1 MSKRNDRS
9 NLYQSYQ
16 RNLIKATVSTN
27 IGINNHD
34 RLVKAYGAG
43 ANRIELLH
51 QLRKQS
57 KFTIWWFAIFFSLGL
72 VCLALDPTG
81 WFNVLDLFILM
92 VNIYMVARG
101 KLAGIYIGVFECV
114 LYSFIC
120 LQSGLYGEIVKNM
133 GICVPLNIYSI
144 ISWTVSM
151 KKQKQDKYIT
161 SKKSKE
167 IIIKKMKK
175 TDYAKYFALFVTCA
189 VGSYFLLRFALKQ
202 ETALIFGSMALA
214 TTIVGKILTAQ
225 RYMESYIVFNIGS
238 MICLLMWGQTLIES
252 GFAIGDMTMILYQLA
267 CISNDIYAFDLWKS
281 MYRKVAVN
289 GGVILAKRHV
299 NIKKI
304 IKLRRQYKNLHWDK
318 QIDIAKNS

>member
-1 MSKRNDRS
+1 MSNRNDRTL
-9 NLYQSYQ
+9 LYQSYQ

-57 KFTIWWFAIFFSLGL
+57 KFTLWWFTIFFSLGF
-72 VCLALDPTG
+72 VCLALDPKN

-101 KLAGIYIGVFECV
+101 KLAGIYIGIFECA

-120 LQSGLYGEIVKNM
+120 LQSGLYGEIIKNM
-133 GICVPLNIYSI
+133 CICVPLNIYSI
-144 ISWTVSM
+144 VSWTINM
-151 KKQKQDKYIT
+151 KKQKQDRYT
-161 SKKSKE
+161 SSKKSKE
-167 IIIKKMKK
+167 IVIKKMKK
-175 TDYAKYFALFVTCA
+175 KDHAKYFGLFVICA
-189 VGSYFLLRFALKQ
+189 IGSFFLLKFGLSQ
-202 ETALIFGSMALA
+202 EKALILSSMALA
-214 TTIVGKILTAQ
+214 ITIVGKILTAQ

-238 MICLLMWGQTLIES
+238 MICLLMWGQSLIES
-252 GFAIGDMTMILYQLA
+252 GFAIGDLTMILYQLA
-267 CISNDIYAFDLWKS
+267 CISNDFYAFDLWKS

-289 GGVILAKRHV
+289 GGVILARRQV

-318 QIDIAKNS
+318 KIDMAKNS

>member
-101 KLAGIYIGVFECV
+101 KLTGIYIGVFECV

-318 QIDIAKNS
+318 QIDISKNS

>member
-9 NLYQSYQ
+9 YLYQSYQ

-51 QLRKQS
+51 RLRKQS
-57 KFTIWWFAIFFSLGL
+57 KFTIWWFTIFFSLGL
-72 VCLALDPTG
+72 VCFALDPTG

-144 ISWTVSM
+144 VSWTVSM
-151 KKQKQDKYIT
+151 KKQKQDKYT
-161 SKKSKE
+161 SSKKTKE
-167 IIIKKMKK
+167 IVIKKMKK
-175 TDYAKYFALFVTCA
+175 KDYAKYFSLFVICA
-189 VGSYFLLRFALKQ
+189 ICSYFLLRFALKQ
-202 ETALIFGSMALA
+202 EKALIFGSMALA

-289 GGVILAKRHV
+289 GGVILAKRNV

-304 IKLRRQYKNLHWDK
+304 IKLRRQYRDLHWDK
-318 QIDIAKNS
+318 QIDMSKNS